1 MKITKIDRD
10 ALKTLRSAINAAL
23 ESVGKQYGV
32 KLSAANASY
41 DGTGMTAQF
50 KLEVATISQDG
61 TVITKEAA
69 DFQKYHELYN
79 LKPEHFGATFVQGRE
94 TYKINGLLMN
104 AKRFPISAIRVRDGK
119 AFKFPET
126 SVAALTGA
134 KKKASIGDL
143 FGSAPV
149 TSAPALPHERCE
161 NPMAMDWKNGD
172 TSVHPCTKKFATTRK
187 VGMKF
192 TRLCSDCAQLHDES
206 VAEMKAEARCS

>member
-1 MKITKIDRD
+1 MKIQKIDRD

-23 ESVGKQYGV
+23 VSVGNQYGV

-50 KLEVATISQDG
+50 KLEVATIGTDG
-61 TVITKEAA
+61 TVMTKEAA

-126 SVAALTGA
+126 SVASLTGV
-134 KKKASIGDL
+134 KKASINDL

-149 TSAPALPHERCE
+149 VTAPALPQNRCE
-161 NPMAMDWKNGD
+161 NQNAIDFSARDAKVG
-172 TSVHPCTKKFATTRK
+172 PCMNAVTTTRK
-187 VGMKF
+187 IGAKHS
-192 TRLCSDCAQLHDES
+192 RLCASCARLHDEA